1 MTSRS
6 KNHPRERATAAL
18 LRWATA
24 GAAATL
30 TALAVAPA
38 QAAVV
43 VGTFDPP
50 FGAAIPNLGFRG
62 TVTLDI
68 PDACFALSPGLVMN
82 SNPCSGGAML
92 ILSSTVEFYN
102 VLEPST
108 PTFATQAFSFGPT
121 DLLSIVTGSGP
132 SVLGANTEDSAAQT
146 LNLFDDGPDNIS
158 GNADDVA
165 YIGDFRLFFRAIDP
179 QEQGPGPGPFNW
191 AALRAQCTPSPNA
204 VFCQNP
210 DVQTSDRASIEFDLP
225 QLAIPEPSGL
235 ALVMGA
241 LAAAAFTRRRRG
253 A

>member
-1 MTSRS
+1 MTSRFKKLPLES
-6 KNHPRERATAAL
+6 GTAAL
-18 LRWATA
+18 CRWVTA
-24 GAAATL
+24 GAAAAL
-30 TALAVAPA
+30 TALALAPA

-50 FGAAIPNLGFRG
+50 FGTAIPNLGFRG

-92 ILSSTVEFYN
+92 VLSSTVEFYN
-102 VLEPST
+102 VLEPGT

-132 SVLGANTEDSAAQT
+132 SVLGANTEDSAVQT
-146 LNLFDDGPDNIS
+146 LNLFDDGPDNIP
-158 GNADDVA
+158 GNADDVL
-165 YIGDFRLFFRAIDP
+165 YVGDFRLFFRAIDP
-179 QEQGPGPGPFNW
+179 QEQGPGPGPFHW
-191 AALRAQCTPSPNA
+191 AALSAQCTPSPNA
-204 VFCQNP
+204 EFCQNP
-210 DVQTSDRASIEFDLP
+210 DVQSSNRASIEFDLP

-241 LAAAAFTRRRRG
+241 LAAAGVTRRRRG